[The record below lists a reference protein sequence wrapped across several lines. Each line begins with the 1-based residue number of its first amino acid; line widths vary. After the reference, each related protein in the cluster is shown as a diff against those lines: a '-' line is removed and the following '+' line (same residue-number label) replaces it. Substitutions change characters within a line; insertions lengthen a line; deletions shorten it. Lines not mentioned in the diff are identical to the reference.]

1 MVNPVPDLPN
11 SYSATA
17 DANIKVASPD
27 IILISNESLPIEL
40 LTDLIFENIGGRE
53 ILNIARSDT
62 INGQDILYQPIKNL
76 ANINLKYNPLNILAL
91 QNTADKLFRSF
102 AIELGDHI
110 PVVGNGPAG
119 ENVYL
124 EETTG
129 NIVADLIN
137 LDPEYEVEIQ
147 VLSAGEILDDTI
159 YIDYAGES

>member
-1 MVNPVPDLPN
+1 MVNPTPNLPA
-11 SYSATA
+11 SYSTTA
-17 DANIKVASPD
+17 DANIRVASPD
-27 IILISNESLPIEL
+27 IILVSNEALPVEL
-40 LTDLIFENIGGRE
+40 LTDLIFENIGGKE
-53 ILNIARSDT
+53 ILSISRSDT

-76 ANINLKYNPLNILAL
+76 ANINLKYNSLNIVAL
-91 QNTADKLFRSF
+91 QNTADKFFRSF

-110 PVVGNGPAG
+110 PVVGNGTSG

-129 NIVADLIN
+129 NIVVDLIN